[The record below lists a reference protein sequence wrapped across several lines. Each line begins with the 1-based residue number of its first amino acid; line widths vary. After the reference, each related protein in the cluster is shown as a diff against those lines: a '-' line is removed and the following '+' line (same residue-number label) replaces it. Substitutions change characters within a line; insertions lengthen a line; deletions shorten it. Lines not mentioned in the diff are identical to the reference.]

1 MYCQLTTSLSSGSSS
16 SSSSSLEPTLTLNG
30 LPPLLEQQHPQ
41 MPGQILDDRF
51 PIVPIEDPKVINRLV
66 NNLMYLFNI
75 QEGDYLTFVLGQ
87 GQSTHNKDA
96 LKYWVL
102 EELADNPMSQD
113 DVLDHLVSQLKEQ
126 IMMEVYQ

>member
-1 MYCQLTTSLSSGSSS
+1 MYCQLTSSS
-16 SSSSSLEPTLTLNG
+16 SSQRISTLNG

-41 MPGQILDDRF
+41 MPGQMPGDRL
-51 PIVPIEDPKVINRLV
+51 PIVPIEDPRVVNRLV

-87 GQSTHNKDA
+87 GQCTHNKDA

-102 EELADNPMSQD
+102 EELADNPMSQEE
-113 DVLDHLVSQLKEQ
+113 VLDHLVSQLKEQ
-126 IMMEVYQ
+126 IMMEV